1 VELTE
6 VGHGRALRVE
16 EGEGRVGSKECGDG
30 RRGREERCCGGG
42 GGVCGQWRHCHPLL
56 VFSGNLPGFFGS
68 PGGDLCVPLQWLSLD
83 KITPHPWPIREA
95 DFSSVYLHL
104 AGPILVW
111 AF

>member
-1 VELTE
+1 MD
-6 VGHGRALRVE
+6 VE
-16 EGEGRVGSKECGDG
+16 EG
-30 RRGREERCCGGG
+30 RRGAVVVEEACAGNGAIAILCW
-42 GGVCGQWRHCHPLL
+42 CSL
-56 VFSGNLPGFFGS
+56 VICPVFFGS